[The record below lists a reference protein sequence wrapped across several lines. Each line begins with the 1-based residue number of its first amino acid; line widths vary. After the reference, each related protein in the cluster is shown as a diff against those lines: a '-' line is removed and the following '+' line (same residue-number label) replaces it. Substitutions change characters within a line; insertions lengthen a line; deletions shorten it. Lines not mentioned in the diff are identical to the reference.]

1 MIWKYKAPTSDG
13 AHWFCFGCPVT
24 VRIPG
29 VGELRAVYQFQGGEG
44 GQQCAVVN
52 LRSGRVIAPVYDH
65 HKGYP
70 EQRAQAAID
79 ERFARIDDPAT
90 AWARACDKA
99 ETINT
104 LPSVVGV
111 LR

>member
-52 LRSGRVIAPVYDH
+52 SY
-65 HKGYP
+65 
-70 EQRAQAAID
+70 
-79 ERFARIDDPAT
+79 F
-90 AWARACDKA
+90 
-99 ETINT
+99 
-104 LPSVVGV
+104 
-111 LR
+111 